1 MNGHEIRQK
10 FLDYFERN
18 GHKVV
23 HSSPLLPANDPTLLF
38 TNAGMNQFKDTFL
51 GNEKRD
57 YTRAASSQK
66 CIRAG
71 GKHNDLDEVG
81 KTARHHTFF
90 EMLGNFSFGD
100 YFKADAIRFAWDFL
114 VNELKLEPNRLWFSY
129 FGGDA
134 EVAADTEARDL
145 WIKAGA
151 APTRVLPFG
160 RKDNFWQMG
169 DEGPCGPCSE
179 IHYYMEDE
187 PDNPEKNHPKWVNGE
202 GDTTME
208 IWNLVFMQFN
218 RTGVGEKGADG
229 KYSKF
234 DLTPLPAPSVDTGA
248 GLERMAAVLQGV
260 KTNYDTDL
268 LLPIIK
274 FTAELASK
282 SYEYETPEGF
292 AMRVVADHA
301 RATAFAIADG
311 ILPSN
316 EGRSYVLRKIMR
328 RAIYHGREHLGL
340 NDLFFYK
347 VCDFVVE
354 QMKDAYPE
362 LKLQRDFIGK
372 MVRLEEERFGN
383 TLTVGLKRVEE
394 DSFEEDLSELI
405 SIEKRISDIIWDPE
419 NILNAKNVNDEI
431 DETRKEHQERFGFGD
446 IYQQLA
452 RLIYTY
458 KIPPYRVIHLIEKVS
473 SKKDLKFPDYYGF
486 DNVFNPV
493 RLAMDLYIIFRDEG
507 SDEEKSF
514 AKLIQHENYLDLL
527 NLLDARF
534 AGTESKRYLNFKTF
548 AKYYDTYGTPRDLIR
563 VYLEQRQGVK
573 IEEDYFNRSFDLA
586 LNELQQQ
593 SNIGKTKQSEKIN
606 PIYADLAE
614 TIQLSDFRGYEVTTV
629 ENAKVVAL
637 IKNDERVESL
647 NEGEEGLIVLNET
660 PFYAESGGQVGDV
673 GNLLNQN
680 VNAKVFDTF
689 APLGGIV
696 LHKSKIERGSVKVG
710 DILTAIVD
718 AEKRDATRRNH
729 TATHLVHAA
738 LREVLGTH
746 VKQAGSVVAPNF
758 LRFDFS
764 HYQALT
770 PEEIA
775 EIETLVNREILKN
788 DAVNTDLMAIE
799 EAMQTGAMALFGEKY
814 GSTVR
819 VLRIGEGAFSKELC
833 GGTHV
838 RATGD
843 IGSFKI
849 VSDEAIA
856 SGVRRIRAI
865 TGMDAFARFREDE
878 QLITKSLGALR
889 TQRDQLPTAI
899 EKLQEELKRAKREV
913 EDLKMKIATGAA
925 GSNSGDEDEIRE
937 IAGVKVLAKIVEGL
951 DSSAM
956 RNLSDTL
963 LGKMKSGVVVIGRKD
978 EDKVSLIVR
987 SSEDVKAKVPA
998 GQVIKEIAP
1007 IVGGRGG
1014 GKPDMAEGGGNQPEK
1029 LEDALKASYGVIE
1042 KMLS

>member
-129 FGGDA
+129 FGGDE

-218 RTGVGEKGADG
+218 RTGVGEKGADS
-229 KYSKF
+229 KFQKF

-274 FTAELASK
+274 FTAELAGK
-282 SYEYETPEGF
+282 NYEYDSPEGF

-311 ILPSN
+311 ILPGN
-316 EGRSYVLRKIMR
+316 NDRNYVLRKIMR
-328 RAIYHGREHLGL
+328 RAIYQGREHLQF
-340 NDLFFYK
+340 NDLFFYE

-354 QMKDAYPE
+354 QMKSAYPE
-362 LKLQRDFIGK
+362 LEAQRDFIGK
-372 MVRLEEERFGN
+372 MVRLEEERFRN
-383 TLTVGLKRVEE
+383 TLTVGLKKLNELIQLSFEKFGQYVVYTLELAKLYDTFGTPIDLMYVVLSQKRIKLLHTVK
-394 DSFEEDLSELI
+394 FEED
-405 SIEKRISDIIWDPE
+405 
-419 NILNAKNVNDEI
+419 
-431 DETRKEHQERFGFGD
+431 
-446 IYQQLA
+446 Y
-452 RLIYTY
+452 
-458 KIPPYRVIHLIEKVS
+458 IPPSQEIIEIEKV
-473 SKKDLKFPDYYGF
+473 
-486 DNVFNPV
+486 
-493 RLAMDLYIIFRDEG
+493 
-507 SDEEKSF
+507 DEESF
-514 AKLIQHENYLDLL
+514 RNGIEKLLKEIQKQN
-527 NLLDARF
+527 
-534 AGTESKRYLNFKTF
+534 G
-548 AKYYDTYGTPRDLIR
+548 
-563 VYLEQRQGVK
+563 
-573 IEEDYFNRSFDLA
+573 
-586 LNELQQQ
+586 
-593 SNIGKTKQSEKIN
+593 IGQTKQSEKIN
-606 PIYADLAE
+606 PIYVGLQRTSVRSE
-614 TIQLSDFRGYEVTTV
+614 FRGYEMTTV

-637 IKNDERVESL
+637 IKNDERVEELTS
-647 NEGEEGLIVLNET
+647 GDEGLIVLNET
-660 PFYAESGGQVGDV
+660 PFYAESGGQVGDTGV
-673 GNLLNQN
+673 LVRTAYGSGRVQTSKESPSATADGSDLR
-680 VNAKVFDTF
+680 AKVFDTF

-899 EKLQEELKRAKREV
+899 EKLQEELKRARREV